1 VTEQA
6 DDFRRTIDRMT
17 KAGLVHRPDCP
28 APLVLTTNIKRWA
41 HRAIGR
47 CVNCEAVGLVETDV
61 TRETSTDL
69 LS

>member
-28 APLVLTTNIKRWA
+28 TPLVLTTNIKRWA

-47 CVNCEAVGLVETDV
+47 CVNCEAVGLVDV
-61 TRETSTDL
+61 EPTVSRETS
-69 LS
+69 